1 MGQLKSLA
9 GQTAIYGVSSI
20 LGRVLNYFLV
30 FLHTAVFL
38 PDQMGQV
45 SDLYAWV
52 TFFMVAYTFGMETT
66 FFRFTSKN
74 KSPEYFHLAGTVV
87 LIISTLSTIT
97 ILMSSDWLA
106 SLAGYPQ
113 SATFITWLALIVC
126 IDAITAI
133 PFAKLRI
140 ENQAK
145 KFALA
150 KVISIV
156 INIGLQLFFI
166 LLLPKLASGAFGQTC
181 QDYASM
187 VYNPD
192 MGIGYIFLANLISSM
207 AVVPL
212 LWSSIRSFRIK
223 IKWELMKPMF
233 KYATPI
239 FITGLAGM
247 GIEQLDKIMIPR
259 LLSDDFYTNMTSIGA
274 LGVYAQTLKLSIF
287 ISLAIQAFRYAA
299 EPFFFTNA
307 SDKNSPELFAK
318 VMHYFVLL
326 SLIVFIAVSVNVELF
341 AEVFLRNELYHV
353 ALYIV
358 PIALF
363 AKLIW
368 GVYVNMS
375 IWFKLTDKTI
385 YGTYF
390 NLIGAAI
397 IIVCNSLLIPVI
409 GFMGSLVSM
418 TLCYLAMAALCF
430 WYGRR
435 HFPIPYRF
443 LPLTLHA
450 IAAISIVYLSYQF
463 SFENF
468 AIDATVN
475 IAVTLLYIMILW
487 FLEKKKLMAERN

>member
-1 MGQLKSLA
+1 MSQLKSLA

-30 FLHTAVFL
+30 FLHTSVFL
-38 PDQMGQV
+38 PDEMGQV

-74 KSPEYFHLAGTVV
+74 KLPEYYHLAGTVV
-87 LIISTLSTIT
+87 LIISTLFTVA
-97 ILMSSDWLA
+97 ILTSSDWLA

-113 SATFITWLALIVC
+113 SATFITWLGLIVF
-126 IDAITAI
+126 IDAITSI

-145 KFALA
+145 KFASA

-166 LLLPKLASGAFGQTC
+166 LLLPKIASGEYGQTF
-181 QDYASM
+181 QGYAIK

-192 MGIGYIFLANLISSM
+192 LGIGYIFLANLISSF

-212 LWSSIRSFRIK
+212 LWTSIRSFRIN
-223 IKWELMKPMF
+223 IKWDLLKPMF
-233 KYATPI
+233 KYAAPI

-259 LLSDDFYTNMTSIGA
+259 LLSDDFYANMTSLGA

-299 EPFFFTNA
+299 EPFFFSNA
-307 SDKNSPELFAK
+307 TDKNSPELFAK

-326 SLIVFIAVSVNVELF
+326 SLIIFIAVSVNVDLF
-341 AEVFLRNELYHV
+341 AEIFLRNKLYHV

-363 AKLIW
+363 AKLLW
-368 GVYVNMS
+368 GVYINMS

-390 NLIGAAI
+390 NLVGAAVI
-397 IIVCNSLLIPVI
+397 ILGNLLLIPII

-418 TLCYLAMAALCF
+418 TLCYVVMCVLCF
-430 WYGRR
+430 WYGKQY
-435 HFPIPYRF
+435 FPIPYRF
-443 LPLTLHA
+443 MPLTFHA
-450 IAAISIVYLSYQF
+450 VAAIILVYISYLF

-468 AIDATVN
+468 VLDTTVN
-475 IAVTLLYIMILW
+475 IAITLIYILIIWL
-487 FLEKKKLMAERN
+487 LEKKKLLAERN